1 MSPKKREILPPPI
14 LQSFDTNKTYDV
26 NNSYEE
32 ILDLKL
38 KMEMSHENIYK
49 TLEKLERHLS
59 PSKVSKIQIVDHL
72 DRSIDI
78 ESYNSNY
85 Q

>member
-1 MSPKKREILPPPI
+1 
-14 LQSFDTNKTYDV
+14 
-26 NNSYEE
+26 
-32 ILDLKL
+32 
-38 KMEMSHENIYK
+38 MEMSHENIYK
-49 TLEKLERHLS
+49 TLEKLEKHLS

-85 Q
+85 